1 MTDDTQFCPNCGVPA
16 SYVAPP
22 PEVNQPHY
30 QSSAGDNQHN
40 YQAPAGGQQPNYQNP
55 AGGQQPGY
63 QDPAVGQQP
72 NYQDPAGGQQPPYQD
87 PMMYASPEEKDVQD
101 NKMMAVLAY
110 LGILVLVTIF
120 AAKESKF
127 ARYHAN
133 QGLVLAL
140 AEIAFA
146 IVYSILMA
154 ILTTILFSTGA
165 WGLWSIMTT
174 LLGLLWLGFVVLA
187 VIGIVNA
194 VNGRM
199 KPLPLI
205 GKITILK

>member
-1 MTDDTQFCPNCGVPA
+1 MKNCTNCGTQMTDDTQFCPNCGTPA
-16 SYVAPP
+16 NFAAAPP
-22 PEVNQPHY
+22 
-30 QSSAGDNQHN
+30 AGD
-40 YQAPAGGQQPNYQNP
+40 QPY
-55 AGGQQPGY
+55 
-63 QDPAVGQQP
+63 
-72 NYQDPAGGQQPPYQD
+72 YQDPAGGQQHQYQNPVGGQQPPYQNPYTQLSAD
-87 PMMYASPEEKDVQD
+87 EKDIQD

-110 LGILVLVTIF
+110 LGILVLVPIF

-140 AEIAFA
+140 AEVAFA
-146 IVYSILMA
+146 IVYSILVG
-154 ILTTILFSTGA
+154 ILS
-165 WGLWSIMTT
+165 T

-187 VIGIVNA
+187 IIGIVNA

>member
-1 MTDDTQFCPNCGVPA
+1 MKNCTNCGTQMTDDTQFCPNCGTPA
-16 SYVAPP
+16 NFAAAPP
-22 PEVNQPHY
+22 
-30 QSSAGDNQHN
+30 AGD
-40 YQAPAGGQQPNYQNP
+40 QPY
-55 AGGQQPGY
+55 
-63 QDPAVGQQP
+63 
-72 NYQDPAGGQQPPYQD
+72 YQDPAGGQQHQYQNPVGGQQPPYQNPYTQPSAD
-87 PMMYASPEEKDVQD
+87 EKDIQD

-110 LGILVLVTIF
+110 LGILVLVPIF

-140 AEIAFA
+140 AEVAFA
-146 IVYSILMA
+146 IVYSILVG
-154 ILTTILFSTGA
+154 ILTSILFATGA
-165 WGLWSIMTT
+165 WALWSILST

-187 VIGIVNA
+187 IIGIVNA